1 MRRREHIHHM
11 ALSPLIEQP
20 LMTDGRNS
28 LGVCIHTCVGA
39 SFFGLLHVAGGR
51 GAARRHCVNACERSA
66 TFI

>member
-1 MRRREHIHHM
+1 M

-51 GAARRHCVNACERSA
+51 GAARRHA
-66 TFI
+66 TASMPAKGVPPSYNEIITW